1 MNERIL
7 CKLLN
12 SIKDGWRGGE
22 GKTETTQKRREDKKH
37 ENSIKN
43 ELKIVA

>member
-1 MNERIL
+1 MKEFSVSYSTRL
-7 CKLLN
+7 KT
-12 SIKDGWRGGE
+12 DGGGGE
-22 GKTETTQKRREDKKH
+22 GKTETTQKRREDKNH

>member
-12 SIKDGWRGGE
+12 SIKDGWRGG
-22 GKTETTQKRREDKKH
+22 GITETTQKKKDKKH